1 MKERMQMLKRVIII
15 GLVAL
20 VGAAGGYAYYYYV
33 GCQSGTC
40 AITASPILSTFLGAA
55 LGGSLGMVA
64 VEGRK
69 S

>member
-1 MKERMQMLKRVIII
+1 MMKRIVII

-33 GCQSGTC
+33 GCNSGTC
-40 AITASPILSTFLGAA
+40 AIAASPILSTMLGTA
-55 LGGSLGMVA
+55 LGGSLGLVA
-64 VEGRK
+64 AEGKK